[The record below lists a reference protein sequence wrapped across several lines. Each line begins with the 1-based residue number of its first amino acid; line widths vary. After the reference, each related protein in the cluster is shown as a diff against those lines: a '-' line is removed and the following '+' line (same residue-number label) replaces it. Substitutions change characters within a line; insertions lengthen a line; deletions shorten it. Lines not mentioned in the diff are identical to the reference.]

1 MLNRKRRLDRKQ
13 AALVALWITLSIEL
27 GYVILAPLVW
37 HASWGH
43 LVQPSI
49 FVLLFGLLAVARGRV
64 RWVTTLLRLILSAEF
79 GLSVADRFGWLGPPG
94 HGAAW
99 GDFAHFVTYT
109 HQVNA
114 FLPASFAPVL
124 AVLATI
130 FEATFAVALL
140 LGIGL
145 RQTSAGAA
153 LLLGLFGTAM
163 VASGLVESQF
173 FYAVFMLAC
182 GAWLISV
189 TDASL
194 LSVDQLII
202 RIYHKSQTSLHADKA
217 RA

>member
-1 MLNRKRRLDRKQ
+1 
-13 AALVALWITLSIEL
+13 
-27 GYVILAPLVW
+27 
-37 HASWGH
+37 
-43 LVQPSI
+43 
-49 FVLLFGLLAVARGRV
+49 
-64 RWVTTLLRLILSAEF
+64 
-79 GLSVADRFGWLGPPG
+79 
-94 HGAAW
+94 
-99 GDFAHFVTYT
+99 
-109 HQVNA
+109 
-114 FLPASFAPVL
+114 
-124 AVLATI
+124 
-130 FEATFAVALL
+130 
-140 LGIGL
+140 LGIEL